1 MLFVHR
7 KTLSCL
13 FHEILLQVKLVLHY
27 QFIVAFTFTHLNSQ
41 HEQFHKREEE
51 EEDDIEC

>member
-1 MLFVHR
+1 MLFVHC
-7 KTLSCL
+7 KALSGL
-13 FHEILLQVKLVLHY
+13 LHEILLQVQLVLYY